1 MTNAEVANMLLG
13 GRNSGGDPLL
23 EALYA
28 RKPRSVIKTLIAR
41 RKGSMPDEKKLI
53 SALQVNNY
61 ADVIKL
67 FRGRIGSDQVER
79 LLRNADKRDSD
90 RAARSRR
97 NSGRRR

>member
-1 MTNAEVANMLLG
+1 MTNAEVANMLLS
-13 GRNSGGDPLL
+13 GRTSGGDPLL
-23 EALYA
+23 NALYA
-28 RKPRSVIKTLIAR
+28 RKPRSVIRNLLSR
-41 RKGSMPDEKKLI
+41 RNGSLPNEKALI

-97 NSGRRR
+97 R